1 MYDRDMPLMR
11 AHALAS
17 PSGFVDVVAF
27 VLSTIQQPLQ
37 SVGNQMAEIRAHGAA
52 SKYLFG
58 SKRPGLTYAMA
69 HAAALHAAVTA
80 AVDASDTIGAIDI
93 ISTIPGLGIV
103 KAAFVAQIVGLEVA
117 CLDGH
122 NLKRLGLSEAA
133 FKLSKSVKPATKR
146 KKIAA
151 YVDACA
157 STGGARYWWNSWC
170 EYVAGNKANRSL
182 TTADA
187 VSAYHVACLA

>member
-1 MYDRDMPLMR
+1 MVSDWLALRRHYRQRIYHCRWHFIRYRAPHLPRAQRYSGGLIMYDRDMPLMR

-93 ISTIPGLGIV
+93 ISTIPG
-103 KAAFVAQIVGLEVA
+103 
-117 CLDGH
+117 
-122 NLKRLGLSEAA
+122 
-133 FKLSKSVKPATKR
+133 
-146 KKIAA
+146 
-151 YVDACA
+151 
-157 STGGARYWWNSWC
+157 
-170 EYVAGNKANRSL
+170 
-182 TTADA
+182 
-187 VSAYHVACLA
+187 

>member
-80 AVDASDTIGAIDI
+80 AVDASDTILSDSAYPKPLSNFPNLLSPQQSARKLRPMLTHARRLVAPATGG
-93 ISTIPGLGIV
+93 IPGVNTLPAIR
-103 KAAFVAQIVGLEVA
+103 QIVHSQQPML
-117 CLDGH
+117 
-122 NLKRLGLSEAA
+122 
-133 FKLSKSVKPATKR
+133 
-146 KKIAA
+146 
-151 YVDACA
+151 
-157 STGGARYWWNSWC
+157 
-170 EYVAGNKANRSL
+170 
-182 TTADA
+182 
-187 VSAYHVACLA
+187 